1 MIKRREI
8 FGYARVSTNQQSLD
22 LQIAALINKGCRE
35 GTDPQRIFHDK
46 ESGKSMDNRDG
57 LNKLLAR
64 VERGDIIYVKKLDRL
79 GRNTLEMLEIIQD
92 LNNRGISVNF
102 IDDHL
107 TTEGEM
113 GRMVITIL
121 AAVAEAERCRIME
134 RTNEGRQAAI
144 ARGVKM
150 GRKVRATQSKID
162 EIMRLTN
169 ETNQYEKPVHPVKEI
184 CKKVNLS
191 FSTVMKIRQ
200 NEKRNA
206 NNSAE
211 KSTA

>member
-22 LQIAALINKGCRE
+22 LQIAALVNKGCLE
-35 GTDPQRIFHDK
+35 GDDPQRIFTDK
-46 ESGKSMDNRDG
+46 ESGKSVENREG
-57 LNKLLAR
+57 LNRLLNR

-79 GRNTLEMLEIIQD
+79 GRNTIDMLEIIET
-92 LNNRGISVNF
+92 LHRKGVAVNF

-107 TTEGEM
+107 STEGEM

-121 AAVAEAERCRIME
+121 SAVAQAERSRIME

-144 ARGVKM
+144 AKGVKM
-150 GRKVRATQSKID
+150 GRKVLATKSKIA

-169 ETNQYEKPVHPVKEI
+169 EKKEDGKPVHSVTDI
-184 CKKVNLS
+184 CNKLG
-191 FSTVMKIRQ
+191 FSRSLVMKVRRR
-200 NEKRNA
+200 ERDKD
-206 NNSAE
+206 
-211 KSTA
+211 KVK

>member
-1 MIKRREI
+1 MKRREI

-22 LQIAALINKGCRE
+22 IQIAALVNKGCLE
-35 GTDPQRIFHDK
+35 GDDPQRIFTDM
-46 ESGKSMDNRDG
+46 ESGKSMENRDG

-79 GRNTLEMLEIIQD
+79 GRNTLEMLEVIEE
-92 LNNRGISVNF
+92 LNSRGVSVNF

-107 TTEGEM
+107 STEGEM

-134 RTNEGRQAAI
+134 RTNEGRRAAI

-150 GRKVRATQSKID
+150 GRKVLATQAKID
-162 EIMRLTN
+162 EIMKLTN
-169 ETNQYEKPVHPVKEI
+169 EKDQYGKPVHPVKEI

-200 NEKRNA
+200 SEKKRV
-206 NNSAE
+206 
-211 KSTA
+211 KTATNQDSF